1 MNPYNSI
8 IESIVDL
15 ILHKTE
21 NTSSPLSVVVTG
33 DSGSGKSY
41 YSELIQN
48 ELKKRDIKF
57 TYINADDFLI
67 PRVDRE
73 LMKRKY
79 YESGEFKG
87 KSYYEIL
94 ENMFNLDK
102 FEKVINNLK
111 ARKSSTYFPYL
122 RSTGSISAT
131 SKIVEPEDLIIYD
144 SSMLPDSFDLQIMI
158 EVSRENIL
166 ARKVTRDRDIRTPE
180 EVIEMHNKVQGYYWE
195 RKKPQHPDVI
205 IDNNDVENPKL
216 VKI

>member
-131 SKIVEPEDLIIYD
+131 SKTVEPEDLIIYD